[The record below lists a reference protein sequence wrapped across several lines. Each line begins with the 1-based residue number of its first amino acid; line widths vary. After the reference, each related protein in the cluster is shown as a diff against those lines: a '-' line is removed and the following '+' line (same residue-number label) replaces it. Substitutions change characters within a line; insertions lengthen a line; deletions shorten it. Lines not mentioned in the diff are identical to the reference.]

1 MKTFTI
7 PTPKGNRTI
16 GEGQPVFLIGDMSA
30 NHNQNFDTAVEI
42 IKIAAEAGLDAIK
55 LQSYLPN
62 TITMDCNKDWFIIKN
77 KDNPDIWKSK
87 SLYQLYQQAFTP
99 REWIPKLK
107 ELADQLG
114 IVLFSTPFSVDDL
127 NYLETTLNP
136 PLYKI
141 ASYEVT
147 HIPLLKEVA
156 RTGKPVILSTG
167 FATADEIEL
176 AVKTLREN
184 GTLNLVLLHCVTAYS
199 SEPKPEQT
207 NLNTMLDAGKRFN
220 VTIGFSD
227 NNAGI
232 EIPLQAAMMGATVIE
247 KHVVAD
253 NSKSEALDGKFSL
266 DSQELKKFVKS
277 VKRAE
282 KTRGKVNYGPQSET
296 EKANAH
302 YRQSIF
308 VVKNIKANEQFSS
321 DNLKVIRPA
330 NGLAAK
336 YYEDVLGKA
345 AKQDIEKGTPL
356 NWGFIF

>member
-1 MKTFTI
+1 MKSFTI
-7 PTPKGNRTI
+7 TTPKGKRTI
-16 GEGQPVFLIGDMSA
+16 GEEQPVFLIGDMSA
-30 NHNQNFDTAVEI
+30 NHNQNFDTAVKI

-55 LQSYLPN
+55 LQSYLPS
-62 TITMDCNKDWFIIKN
+62 TITLDCNKEWFIIKN
-77 KDNPDIWKSK
+77 KDNPDSWKSK

-99 REWIPKLK
+99 REWIPQLK
-107 ELADQLG
+107 KLADQLG
-114 IVLFSTPFSVDDL
+114 IILFSTPFSVEDF
-127 NYLETTLNP
+127 NFLESTLNP

-156 RTGKPVILSTG
+156 KTKKPVIMSTG

-176 AVKTLREN
+176 AVNTLREN
-184 GTLNLVLLHCVTAYS
+184 GTKDLVLLHCVTAYS
-199 SEPKPEQT
+199 GEPKSEYT
-207 NLNTMLDAGKRFN
+207 NLNTMLDAGKRFK
-220 VTIGFSD
+220 VIMGFSD

-232 EIPLQAAMMGATVIE
+232 EIPLQAAMMGASVIE

-253 NSKSEALDGKFSL
+253 DSKKEALDGNFSL
-266 DSQELKKFVKS
+266 DSKELKKFVEAVRKT
-277 VKRAE
+277 E
-282 KTRGKVNYGPQSET
+282 KIRGKVNYGPQSET

-308 VVKNIKANEQFSS
+308 AVKDIKANEQFSS

-336 YYEDVLGKA
+336 HYKVVLGKN
-345 AKQDIEKGTPL
+345 AKKKIQKRKTFK
-356 NWGFIF
+356 WGANN